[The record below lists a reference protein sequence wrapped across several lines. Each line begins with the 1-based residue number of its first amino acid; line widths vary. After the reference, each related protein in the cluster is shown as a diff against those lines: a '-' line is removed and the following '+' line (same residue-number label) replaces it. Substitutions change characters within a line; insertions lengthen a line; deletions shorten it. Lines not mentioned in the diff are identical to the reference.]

1 MIINVRKLK
10 KSVVFRWLFT
20 LVMVLLSALLQ
31 VFVIQAFI
39 NPSGL
44 LSSGFTGL
52 AILIQRV
59 GALVGVELNVS
70 LMIIL
75 LDVPVALLCAR
86 SISLKFTIFSSVQFF
101 CASLFLQVFDFQPV
115 FTDTILNC
123 LIGGVLYGTSILLA
137 LKGNAST
144 GGTDFIAL
152 YVSNKINKSIWSQ
165 VFVFNCLMLCI
176 FGMLFG
182 WQSAGY
188 SILFQYISTQTI
200 NAHHHRYDR
209 VTMQITTAMP
219 EEVTAAYVREY
230 RHGITIT
237 PGTGGFSHQPFALMH
252 TVVSSYEVKDIV
264 DLMRAVDP
272 HLIVNVYKTE
282 DFFGGFYRTPLD

>member
-75 LDVPVALLCAR
+75 LNVPVALLCAR

-115 FTDTILNC
+115 
-123 LIGGVLYGTSILLA
+123 
-137 LKGNAST
+137 
-144 GGTDFIAL
+144 
-152 YVSNKINKSIWSQ
+152 
-165 VFVFNCLMLCI
+165 LCPC
-176 FGMLFG
+176 
-182 WQSAGY
+182 
-188 SILFQYISTQTI
+188 
-200 NAHHHRYDR
+200 R
-209 VTMQITTAMP
+209 
-219 EEVTAAYVREY
+219 TAASDAPSPAAQGPERLPL
-230 RHGITIT
+230 RG
-237 PGTGGFSHQPFALMH
+237 A
-252 TVVSSYEVKDIV
+252 VSRR
-264 DLMRAVDP
+264 L
-272 HLIVNVYKTE
+272 TE
-282 DFFGGFYRTPLD
+282 RCYRTESFPQGPGVCKGR

>member
-75 LDVPVALLCAR
+75 LNVPVALLCAR
-86 SISLKFTIFSSVQFF
+86 SISNLRSFPASSFSVLPCFCRFLIFSRFS
-101 CASLFLQVFDFQPV
+101 P
-115 FTDTILNC
+115 I
-123 LIGGVLYGTSILLA
+123 
-137 LKGNAST
+137 
-144 GGTDFIAL
+144 
-152 YVSNKINKSIWSQ
+152 
-165 VFVFNCLMLCI
+165 
-176 FGMLFG
+176 
-182 WQSAGY
+182 
-188 SILFQYISTQTI
+188 
-200 NAHHHRYDR
+200 RY
-209 VTMQITTAMP
+209 
-219 EEVTAAYVREY
+219 
-230 RHGITIT
+230 
-237 PGTGGFSHQPFALMH
+237 
-252 TVVSSYEVKDIV
+252 
-264 DLMRAVDP
+264 
-272 HLIVNVYKTE
+272 
-282 DFFGGFYRTPLD
+282 